1 MHAKIGQD
9 LGVFLLYR
17 QQVVACGAVVGDRP
31 TVGAGVRTVVAAEA
45 PGKSLWPR
53 LFGWTSQVTFIS
65 GKIIAQINVGN
76 GTGRLHLHIGDDHVD
91 FLTLEVLQSLRHLWS
106 FAHLVPGVVQVFRA

>member
-1 MHAKIGQD
+1 LHAKIGQD

-17 QQVVACGAVVGDRP
+17 QQVVACGAVVGDRL

-45 PGKSLWPR
+45 SREIVVAEVVRMDFPSHLHFR
-53 LFGWTSQVTFIS
+53 ED
-65 GKIIAQINVGN
+65 IAQINVGN
-76 GTGRLHLHIGDDHVD
+76 GIGRLHPHIGDDHVD
-91 FLTLEVLQSLRHLWS
+91 FLTLEVLQSLRRGWS